1 MPEGYVEFGE
11 HIEGLNPDALT
22 LPLARKTFHAVE
34 RNPAF
39 TLLELRR
46 TIKDPSELLIVECRN
61 DNIWSKNPVGIQY
74 RERLALRFFSDPKR
88 LPEVRA
94 LRESFPAAAHQ
105 NRVLRGEPT
114 SLCLYIEQWPALE
127 RNWTPEKHLNRIL
140 FWLTETVNG
149 TLHLEDQPVEQIYFK
164 GYYDLVLP
172 PDFDE
177 KAGDKRFLL
186 KAEPRLQN
194 GEKKMQVLV
203 SEFVQAA
210 RANLEDFPFACISL
224 KLKPIV
230 HGGVE
235 RTPYF
240 LGDLHDQLE
249 RRDAP
254 LSPILFDYIKST
266 VGEAGV
272 GVTKEEHTL
281 LVLQIPILRK
291 VGEDPE
297 RIDVIGFIVHAGLGK
312 LGVAGGALMEING
325 RFQRFQL
332 IGEAEGKNDWREL
345 FIEPI
350 ECIPSFTRKLARA
363 TSGITTEGPKGILA
377 GVGALGSALANVWHR
392 EGWGIWSNIDMDYLK
407 PHNLARHTAFE
418 PMVGSYKVHAVESL
432 CHTLYS
438 PQEAFGKAIVADAG
452 DFQNAEVAEIIK
464 ASDLVVDAT
473 TTLEFPRDLSA
484 HSEVKRAASVFLT
497 PSGQGSVLLM
507 EDMRRDIRLD
517 ALEAQYYRAI
527 LNNEWGIKHLIGN
540 YGHLRVG
547 GGCRDVSN
555 VMSPELINV
564 NAAILARQVRLKSE
578 KPDAA
583 ICVWHSDPETGAVVA
598 QAITVTTPVIK
609 SIGPWTIVI
618 NEEVQTRMRG
628 LRKTVLP
635 NETGGVLLGY
645 FDMKLM
651 RLYVVDSLP
660 APPDSKEERAG
671 YTRGSVGVVDAVN
684 AAQTRTAN
692 IVSYVG
698 EWHSHPPRASTRPS
712 SDDVRL
718 LNYLATN
725 LQHDGLP
732 ALMLIVGDDEEITF
746 LMKGMM

>member
-11 HIEGLNPDALT
+11 HIEGLSPDELT
-22 LPLARKTFHAVE
+22 LPLARKMFNAVE
-34 RNPAF
+34 RHPAF
-39 TLLELRR
+39 KLLELRR
-46 TIKDPSELLIVECRN
+46 TTNDPSELLIVECR
-61 DNIWSKNPVGIQY
+61 DDKVWSKNPVGIQY
-74 RERLALRFFSDPKR
+74 RERLALRFFSDLKR

-94 LRESFPAAAHQ
+94 LRNNFPTTAHQ
-105 NRVLRGEPT
+105 NHVLHGEPA
-114 SLCLYIEQWPALE
+114 SLCLYLEQWSALE
-127 RNWTPEKHLNRIL
+127 RYWTPEKHLNRIL
-140 FWLTETVNG
+140 FWLTETSNG

-164 GYYDLVLP
+164 GYYELVLP

-177 KAGDKRFLL
+177 KAGDSRFLL
-186 KAEPRLQN
+186 KAEPRLLV

-210 RANLEDFPFACISL
+210 RAKLDDIPLACVSL

-230 HGGVE
+230 QDGVE

-249 RRDAP
+249 RRGAP
-254 LSPILFDYIKST
+254 LSPILFEYIKNT

-272 GVTKEEHTL
+272 SVTKEEHTL

-291 VGEDPE
+291 TGENPE
-297 RIDVIGFIVHAGLGK
+297 HIEVRGFIVNAGLGK
-312 LGVAGGALMEING
+312 LGVAGGTLMEING
-325 RFQRFQL
+325 LFQRFQL
-332 IGEAEGKNDWREL
+332 MCEAEDKDDWREL

-350 ECIPSFTRKLARA
+350 ECIPPFTRKLARA
-363 TSGITTEGPKGILA
+363 TSGITSEGPAGILA

-392 EGWGIWSNIDMDYLK
+392 EGWGIWSYIDTDHLK
-407 PHNLARHTAFE
+407 PHNLSRHTAFE
-418 PMVGSYKVHAVESL
+418 PAVGSYKVHAVESL
-432 CHTLYS
+432 CHTLYG

-452 DFQNAEVAEIIK
+452 DFQNAEVFEVIRT
-464 ASDLVVDAT
+464 SDLVVDAT
-473 TTLEFPRDLSA
+473 TTLEYPRDLSG

-507 EDMRRDIRLD
+507 EDTHRKIRLD

-527 LNNEWGIKHLIGN
+527 LNHEWGTKHLVGN

-583 ICVWHSDPETGAVVA
+583 ICVWHSDQETGAVMA
-598 QAITVTTPVIK
+598 QAIKVAAPVLG
-609 SIGPWTIVI
+609 SMGPWTIVI
-618 NEEVQTRMRG
+618 DEEVLARMRE
-628 LRKTVLP
+628 LRKAALP

-660 APPDSKEERAG
+660 APSDSKEERAG
-671 YTRGSVGVVDAVN
+671 YIRGSEGVVEAVN
-684 AAQTRTAN
+684 AAQARTAN
-692 IVSYVG
+692 IVSYIG
-698 EWHSHPPRASTRPS
+698 EWHSHPPRASTFPS
-712 SDDVRL
+712 SDDMHL
-718 LNYLATN
+718 LSYLATS

-732 ALMLIVGDDEEITF
+732 ALMLIVGDTEVSF
-746 LMKGMM
+746 LMKDMT